1 MITLCSFALFFILAF
16 SNRDHNNNDIIKTK
30 GIVIVDNNGKPRII
44 LGAPVSKVS
53 GRIRTDDLYGISYLD
68 ASGID
73 RLTFGQEPAPMTPE
87 GLKERRVPGVGILIH
102 DKQGIERGGYG
113 VLDDE
118 MAVLTLDWPKTG
130 EAIALSSGKD
140 FSGIGIFHKSKLGE
154 YREALTIGNIASK
167 KQTFLKVVDT
177 NYVDRFR
184 MEADAAKNVVLKKYN
199 ESGKEIKD

>member
-1 MITLCSFALFFILAF
+1 
-16 SNRDHNNNDIIKTK
+16 
-30 GIVIVDNNGKPRII
+30 
-44 LGAPVSKVS
+44 
-53 GRIRTDDLYGISYLD
+53 
-68 ASGID
+68 
-73 RLTFGQEPAPMTPE
+73 
-87 GLKERRVPGVGILIH
+87 
-102 DKQGIERGGYG
+102 
-113 VLDDE
+113 

>member
-1 MITLCSFALFFILAF
+1 MEKKLLERLENLERKQLNLKITLMITLCSFALFFILAF

-30 GIVIVDNNGKPRII
+30 GIVIVDNNGKLRII

-102 DKQGIERGGYG
+102 AKQGIEREEDM
-113 VLDDE
+113 V
-118 MAVLTLDWPKTG
+118 
-130 EAIALSSGKD
+130 
-140 FSGIGIFHKSKLGE
+140 F
-154 YREALTIGNIASK
+154 
-167 KQTFLKVVDT
+167 
-177 NYVDRFR
+177 
-184 MEADAAKNVVLKKYN
+184 
-199 ESGKEIKD
+199 